1 MFVCRT
7 TLPKIKTMEK
17 KSNLQHVNP
26 VVAHKADFAHILF
39 LRCVTNCILNSGKRV
54 KHMGNVF
61 ISVS

>member
-1 MFVCRT
+1 
-7 TLPKIKTMEK
+7 MEK
-17 KSNLQHVNP
+17 KSDLQHVNP